1 MENIITIS
9 NQKGGVGKTTTAFNL
24 AAALSIKG
32 KKVLLVDLDPQ
43 ANLSE
48 YLGFQQDDK
57 PTMTHLISEV
67 AMKSMVQPEAV
78 QQAIRQHQHKDYS
91 IDYIPADIN
100 LANAEMMMINALA
113 RESIVKRILLPEI
126 VEAYDYVL
134 IDCLPSLGVLLIN
147 ALAAADEMLIPVQTQ
162 KFSMDGLNS
171 LMGLYQQIQSTINP
185 TLRLSG
191 ILPTM
196 VDTTLVSKAAYQK
209 LTERYDG
216 KLFKTVIH
224 RSVEAA
230 KAAETGNM
238 IAEKT
243 KLGAEY
249 AALAEEIIGESH
261 E

>member
-1 MENIITIS
+1 MAKIITIS

-24 AAALSIKG
+24 AAALSVKG

-48 YLGFQQDDK
+48 YLGYQQDEQ

-67 AMKSMVQPEAV
+67 SIKSMVLPETV
-78 QQAIRQHQHKDYS
+78 QQAIRQHKEHS
-91 IDYIPADIN
+91 MDYIPADIN

-113 RESIVKRILLPEI
+113 RESIVKRILLPEVVAI
-126 VEAYDYVL
+126 YDYVL

-185 TLRLSG
+185 TLHLSG

-196 VDTTLVSKAAYQK
+196 VDTTLVSRAAYQK
-209 LTERYDG
+209 LTERYSG

-238 IAEKT
+238 IAAKT

-249 AALAEEIIGESH
+249 AALAEEIMDE
-261 E
+261 

>member
-1 MENIITIS
+1 MAKIITIS

-24 AAALSIKG
+24 AAALSVKG

-48 YLGFQQDDK
+48 YFGYQQDEQ

-67 AMKSMVQPEAV
+67 SIKSMVLPETV
-78 QQAIRQHQHKDYS
+78 QQAIRQHKEHS
-91 IDYIPADIN
+91 MDYIPADIN

-113 RESIVKRILLPEI
+113 RESIVKRILLPE
-126 VEAYDYVL
+126 VVATYDYVL

-162 KFSMDGLNS
+162 KFSMDGLDS

-185 TLRLSG
+185 TLHLSG

-196 VDTTLVSKAAYQK
+196 VDTTLVSRAAYQK
-209 LTERYDG
+209 LTERYSG

-238 IAEKT
+238 IAAKT

-249 AALAEEIIGESH
+249 AALAEEIMDE
-261 E
+261 

>member
-1 MENIITIS
+1 MAKIITIS

-24 AAALSIKG
+24 AAALSVKG

-48 YLGFQQDDK
+48 YLGYQQDEQ

-67 AMKSMVQPEAV
+67 SIKSMVLPETV
-78 QQAIRQHQHKDYS
+78 QQAIRQNKEHS
-91 IDYIPADIN
+91 MDYIPADIN

-126 VEAYDYVL
+126 VATYDYVL

-147 ALAAADEMLIPVQTQ
+147 AWAAADEMLIPVQTQ
-162 KFSMDGLNS
+162 KFSMDGLDS

-185 TLRLSG
+185 TLHLSG

-196 VDTTLVSKAAYQK
+196 VDTTLVSRAAYQK
-209 LTERYDG
+209 LTERYSG

-238 IAEKT
+238 IAAKT

-249 AALAEEIIGESH
+249 AALAEEIMDE
-261 E
+261 

>member
-1 MENIITIS
+1 MAKIITIS

-24 AAALSIKG
+24 AAALSVKG

-48 YLGFQQDDK
+48 YLGYQQDEQ

-67 AMKSMVQPEAV
+67 SIKSMVLPETV
-78 QQAIRQHQHKDYS
+78 QQAIRQNKEHS
-91 IDYIPADIN
+91 MDYIPADIN

-126 VEAYDYVL
+126 VATYDYVL

-162 KFSMDGLNS
+162 KFSMDGLDS

-185 TLRLSG
+185 TLHLSG

-196 VDTTLVSKAAYQK
+196 VDTTLVSRAAYQK
-209 LTERYDG
+209 LTERYSG

-238 IAEKT
+238 IAAKT

-249 AALAEEIIGESH
+249 AALAEEIMDE
-261 E
+261 

>member
-1 MENIITIS
+1 MAKIITIS

-24 AAALSIKG
+24 AAALSVKG

-48 YLGFQQDDK
+48 YLGYQQDEQ

-67 AMKSMVQPEAV
+67 SIKSMVLPETV
-78 QQAIRQHQHKDYS
+78 QQAIRQHKEHS
-91 IDYIPADIN
+91 MDYIPADIN

-113 RESIVKRILLPEI
+113 RESIVKRILLPEVVAI
-126 VEAYDYVL
+126 YDYVL

-162 KFSMDGLNS
+162 KFSMDGLDS

-185 TLRLSG
+185 TLHLSG

-196 VDTTLVSKAAYQK
+196 VDTTLVSRAAYQK
-209 LTERYDG
+209 LTERYSG

-238 IAEKT
+238 IAAKT

-249 AALAEEIIGESH
+249 AALAEEIMDE
-261 E
+261 

>member
-1 MENIITIS
+1 MAKIITIS

-24 AAALSIKG
+24 AAALSVKG

-48 YLGFQQDDK
+48 YLGYQQDEQ

-67 AMKSMVQPEAV
+67 SIKSMVLPETV
-78 QQAIRQHQHKDYS
+78 QQAIRQHKEHS
-91 IDYIPADIN
+91 MDYIPADIN

-113 RESIVKRILLPEI
+113 RESIVKRILLPEVVAI
-126 VEAYDYVL
+126 YDYVL

-147 ALAAADEMLIPVQTQ
+147 ALAAVDEMLIPVQTQ
-162 KFSMDGLNS
+162 KFSMDGLDS

-185 TLRLSG
+185 TLHLSG

-196 VDTTLVSKAAYQK
+196 VDTTLVSRAAYQK
-209 LTERYDG
+209 LTERYSG

-238 IAEKT
+238 IAAKT

-249 AALAEEIIGESH
+249 AALAEEIMDE
-261 E
+261 

>member
-1 MENIITIS
+1 MAKIITIS

-24 AAALSIKG
+24 AAALSVKG

-48 YLGFQQDDK
+48 YLGYQQDEQ

-67 AMKSMVQPEAV
+67 SIKSMVLPETV
-78 QQAIRQHQHKDYS
+78 QQAIRQHKEHS
-91 IDYIPADIN
+91 MDYIPADIN

-113 RESIVKRILLPEI
+113 RESIVKRILLPE
-126 VEAYDYVL
+126 VVATYDYVL

-162 KFSMDGLNS
+162 KFSMDGLDS
-171 LMGLYQQIQSTINP
+171 LMGLYQQIQSTINS

-209 LTERYDG
+209 LTERYEG
-216 KLFKTVIH
+216 QLFKTVIH

-230 KAAETGNM
+230 KAAESGNM
-238 IAEKT
+238 IAAKT

-249 AALAEEIIGESH
+249 AALAEEIICEKGR
-261 E
+261 

>member
-1 MENIITIS
+1 MAKIITIS

-24 AAALSIKG
+24 AAALSVKG

-48 YLGFQQDDK
+48 YLGYQQDEQ

-67 AMKSMVQPEAV
+67 SIKSMVLPETV
-78 QQAIRQHQHKDYS
+78 QQAIRQHKEHS
-91 IDYIPADIN
+91 MDYIPADIN

-113 RESIVKRILLPEI
+113 RESIVKRILLPE
-126 VEAYDYVL
+126 VVATYDYVL

-162 KFSMDGLNS
+162 KFSMDGLDS

-185 TLRLSG
+185 TLHLSG

-196 VDTTLVSKAAYQK
+196 VDTTLVSRAAYQK
-209 LTERYDG
+209 LTERYSG

-230 KAAETGNM
+230 KAAEAGNM
-238 IAEKT
+238 IAAKT

-249 AALAEEIIGESH
+249 AALAEEIMDE
-261 E
+261 

>member
-1 MENIITIS
+1 MAKIITIS

-24 AAALSIKG
+24 AAALSVKG

-48 YLGFQQDDK
+48 YLGYQQDEQ

-67 AMKSMVQPEAV
+67 SIKSMVLPETV
-78 QQAIRQHQHKDYS
+78 QQAIRQHKEHS
-91 IDYIPADIN
+91 MDYIPADIN

-113 RESIVKRILLPEI
+113 RESIVKRILLPE
-126 VEAYDYVL
+126 VVATYDYVL

-185 TLRLSG
+185 TLHLSG

-196 VDTTLVSKAAYQK
+196 VDTTLVSRAAYQK
-209 LTERYDG
+209 LTECYSG

-238 IAEKT
+238 IAAKT

-249 AALAEEIIGESH
+249 AALAEEIMDE
-261 E
+261 

>member
-1 MENIITIS
+1 MAKIITIS

-24 AAALSIKG
+24 AAALSVKG
-32 KKVLLVDLDPQ
+32 KRVLLVDLDPQ

-48 YLGFQQDDK
+48 YLGYQQDEK

-67 AMKSMVQPEAV
+67 SMKSMVLLETV
-78 QQAIRQHQHKDYS
+78 QQAIRQHKEYS
-91 IDYIPADIN
+91 IDYIPSDIN

-113 RESIVKRILLPEI
+113 RESIVKRILFPE
-126 VEAYDYVL
+126 VTAAYDYVL

-162 KFSMDGLNS
+162 KFSMDGLDS

-196 VDTTLVSKAAYQK
+196 VDTTLVSRAAYQK
-209 LTERYDG
+209 LTERYSG

-238 IAEKT
+238 IAAKT

-249 AALAEEIIGESH
+249 AALAEEIMDK
-261 E
+261 

>member
-1 MENIITIS
+1 MAKIITIS

-24 AAALSIKG
+24 AAALSVKG

-48 YLGFQQDDK
+48 YLGYQQDEK

-67 AMKSMVQPEAV
+67 AMKSMVLPETV
-78 QQAIRQHQHKDYS
+78 QQAIRQHKDYS

-113 RESIVKRILLPEI
+113 RESIVKRILLPEV
-126 VEAYDYVL
+126 VETYDYVL

-147 ALAAADEMLIPVQTQ
+147 ALTAADEMLIPVQTQ
-162 KFSMDGLNS
+162 KFSMDGLDS

-185 TLRLSG
+185 TLHLSG

-209 LTERYDG
+209 LTERYSG

-230 KAAETGNM
+230 KAAEAGNM
-238 IAEKT
+238 IATKT

-249 AALAEEIIGESH
+249 AALAEEIICKKGR
-261 E
+261 

>member
-1 MENIITIS
+1 MAKIITIS

-24 AAALSIKG
+24 AAALSVKG

-48 YLGFQQDDK
+48 YLGYQQDEQ

-67 AMKSMVQPEAV
+67 SIKSMVLPETV
-78 QQAIRQHQHKDYS
+78 QQAIRQHKEHS
-91 IDYIPADIN
+91 MDYIPADIN

-113 RESIVKRILLPEI
+113 RESIVKRILLPE
-126 VEAYDYVL
+126 VVATYDYVL

-162 KFSMDGLNS
+162 KFSMDGLDS

-185 TLRLSG
+185 TLHLSG

-196 VDTTLVSKAAYQK
+196 VDTTLVSRAAYQK
-209 LTERYDG
+209 LTERYSG

-238 IAEKT
+238 IAAKT

-249 AALAEEIIGESH
+249 AALAEEIMDE
-261 E
+261 

>member
-1 MENIITIS
+1 MAKIITIS

-24 AAALSIKG
+24 AAALSVKG

-48 YLGFQQDDK
+48 YLGYQQDEQ

-67 AMKSMVQPEAV
+67 SIKSMVLPETV
-78 QQAIRQHQHKDYS
+78 QQAIRQHKEHAM
-91 IDYIPADIN
+91 DYIPADIN

-113 RESIVKRILLPEI
+113 RESIVKRILLPEVVAI
-126 VEAYDYVL
+126 YDYVL

-185 TLRLSG
+185 TLHLIG

-196 VDTTLVSKAAYQK
+196 VDTTLVSRAAYQK
-209 LTERYDG
+209 LTERYSG

-238 IAEKT
+238 IAAKT

-249 AALAEEIIGESH
+249 AALAEEIMDE
-261 E
+261 

>member
-1 MENIITIS
+1 MAKIITIS

-24 AAALSIKG
+24 AAALSVKG

-48 YLGFQQDDK
+48 YLGYQQDEQ

-67 AMKSMVQPEAV
+67 SIKSMVLPETV
-78 QQAIRQHQHKDYS
+78 QQAIRQHKEHS
-91 IDYIPADIN
+91 MDYIPADIN

-113 RESIVKRILLPEI
+113 RESIVKRILLPE
-126 VEAYDYVL
+126 VVATYDYVL

-185 TLRLSG
+185 TLHLSG

-196 VDTTLVSKAAYQK
+196 VDTTLVSRAAYQK
-209 LTERYDG
+209 LTERYSG

-238 IAEKT
+238 IAAKT

-249 AALAEEIIGESH
+249 AALAEEIMDE
-261 E
+261 